1 MNVKIFDAHSDL
13 LLKLWKNPKLNEYSD
28 PSLQTPVQALLNGKA
43 KVQCLAIFLP
53 ETVPDTIRLEM
64 ALVQIQLFHEKIAK
78 YKRIKLIKNKAD
90 IDKLKSDE
98 TGIILTM
105 EGCEP
110 IAKNLRLRNRDELE
124 AGARLPRL
132 LDKRFHISVQDEQT
146 PFAKSLYKRIVAR

>member
-64 ALVQIQLFHEKIAK
+64 ALVQIRLFHEKIAK
-78 YKRIKLIKNKAD
+78 YKRIKLIKHKAD

-110 IAKNLRLRNRDELE
+110 ISKNLRLFDIFFSSESE
-124 AGARLPRL
+124 VSA
-132 LDKRFHISVQDEQT
+132 
-146 PFAKSLYKRIVAR
+146 